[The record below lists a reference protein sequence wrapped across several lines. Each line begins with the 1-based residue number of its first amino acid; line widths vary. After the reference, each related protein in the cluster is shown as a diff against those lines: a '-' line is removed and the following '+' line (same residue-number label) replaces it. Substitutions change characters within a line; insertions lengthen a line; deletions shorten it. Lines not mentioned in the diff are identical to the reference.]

1 MVSMVESRG
10 QFRRVA
16 ASDRP
21 EVPCTIDGRPVIALE
36 GDTVLTALLLHG
48 RRVRRFEFDAT
59 GRAGYCLMG
68 ACQDCWVRTADG
80 CLLRACTTPV
90 LPGMAILTERQGN
103 D

>member
-1 MVSMVESRG
+1 MASVVESRG

-16 ASDRP
+16 SSDRP
-21 EVPCTIDGRPVIALE
+21 EVHCTIDGLPAVALE

-59 GRAGYCLMG
+59 ARAGYCLMG
-68 ACQDCWVRTADG
+68 ACQDCWVRSADG
-80 CLLRACTTPV
+80 RLLRACTTPV
-90 LPGMAILTERQGN
+90 SPGMAILTERQGN